1 MSLGKLIS
9 FCASPY
15 FVWTPVVQ
23 KDDFDTGIS
32 GPSKLGCGDC
42 FALGVSAQCSAAAL
56 DALETCSILIPM
68 RRFSGSLKVSRDL
81 AGKHSVGR
89 EIPYSIYTSPPSPL
103 PLPKSD
109 SQWALRTPEQFLRP
123 LE

>member
-9 FCASPY
+9 FCASLY

-23 KDDFDTGIS
+23 KDDFDPGIS
-32 GPSKLGCGDC
+32 GPSKLGCGNC
-42 FALGVSAQCSAAAL
+42 FALGVSTQCSAAAL
-56 DALETCSILIPM
+56 DALETFVILIPM
-68 RRFSGSLKVSRDL
+68 RTFSGFLKVSRAL
-81 AGKHSVGR
+81 AGKHGVGR
-89 EIPYSIYTSPPSPL
+89 EIPYSIYTPPASLL

-109 SQWALRTPEQFLRP
+109 SQWALGTPEQFLRP